1 MNQKLQTLRTLANR
15 TALRAGVATGAA
27 LMAVQSHAAGIDDLF
42 AEVDIAGIATKVT
55 ALAVVIVGIALMIKG
70 PSIVKRIIAKI

>member
-1 MNQKLQTLRTLANR
+1 MKQKLQN
-15 TALRAGVATGAA
+15 LRALAAQNMARVGVATGTA

-55 ALAVVIVGIALMIKG
+55 ALAVVIVGIALVIKG